1 MRPSGNSRRGP
12 TTATSGRVI
21 RKSAIRPTAWGLT
34 VTSGFS
40 KSTNRPWH
48 RSRPTLLARPKP
60 RLRCCARTIAFG
72 NSLATA
78 AAEPSVDALSTTTAS
93 TGTSACPKKASRHLS
108 SSGFTLKLTIRAGTS
123 GFSAGMVLV
132 IIQRLTAP
140 VVLAAVDRIRG
151 IVLSVGRL
159 DLRERLAQVRRS
171 RLVRQN
177 LILFVGGL
185 VAGIGGFVYHAIAGR
200 VLGPATYGEV
210 AFLIAVYAVGTA
222 PALILIVVLARYT
235 ATLAARGAEGISSL
249 LTRTIRLVAIPC
261 LVAILLTTL
270 LARPL
275 ANFEHLGSTIPILI
289 LGFSIALVWQVA
301 IPRGILQGL
310 QRFTALSLNLSLEL
324 VVRTAAVVALL
335 AANYAVSGAMA
346 AVLLGL
352 VFAFVLGLI
361 ALRDHLGRS
370 KTRVHLRVMAGFSLT
385 AAAGI
390 IGVQILYNQDVILAE
405 HYLSSHAGGIYGG
418 LNKIGTILYFLTLLG
433 AGALL
438 VFGLVPGLVVGV
450 LFGPSFSDAVPYV
463 FAVGVIGLALSLN
476 NLLVQFFMA
485 VHDRVFLPILGLG
498 VIAEGVAIFLFH
510 ANVGQVVGDVVV
522 TLLVLLVLLAVRCYL
537 LLPTLR
543 ASSLGEPEPK
553 PVLG

>member
-1 MRPSGNSRRGP
+1 
-12 TTATSGRVI
+12 
-21 RKSAIRPTAWGLT
+21 
-34 VTSGFS
+34 
-40 KSTNRPWH
+40 
-48 RSRPTLLARPKP
+48 
-60 RLRCCARTIAFG
+60 
-72 NSLATA
+72 
-78 AAEPSVDALSTTTAS
+78 
-93 TGTSACPKKASRHLS
+93 
-108 SSGFTLKLTIRAGTS
+108 
-123 GFSAGMVLV
+123 MVLV

-261 LVAILLTTL
+261 LVAILFTTL

-275 ANFEHLGSTIPILI
+275 ANFEHLGSTIPVLI
-289 LGFSIALVWQVA
+289 LGFSIALIWQVA

-361 ALRDHLGRS
+361 ALRDHLGRA

-418 LNKIGTILYFLTLLG
+418 LNKIGTILYFLTLSVSQVLFPRVVEAVAREEHPGRILLYSAGLLTLLG

-485 VHDRVFLPILGLG
+485 VHDRLFLPILGLG

-510 ANVGQVVGDVVV
+510 ANVGQVVGDVVS

-553 PVLG
+553 PALG